1 MEVKDTHVTADLS
14 AYLDRELPPAEQ
26 ARVSAHLEAC
36 RACSARLAELRAT
49 ATLIAALPDARP
61 SRSLVPALAPSFNWL
76 RPVRSLSAVMSG
88 AFVMV
93 FLITAVA
100 QSGSDLGGGPAMP
113 FGRSGPAAGQP
124 AAAPAAA
131 PAPATEATAP
141 ALQLNAATPTPETF
155 AATTDRTGDAEKR
168 EAEGGAAED
177 TQLRT
182 GQGLD
187 PEPPSPLIWLTLAL
201 ALAIVAGVAHWR
213 LRAAV
218 A

>member
-14 AYLDRELPPAEQ
+14 AYLDRELSPADQ
-26 ARVSAHLEAC
+26 ARVSAHLETC

-61 SRSLVPALAPSFNWL
+61 SRSLVPQVTPAWNWL

-113 FGRSGPAAGQP
+113 FGRSAPAAGQP

-131 PAPATEATAP
+131 PAPATQETAGP
-141 ALQLNAATPTPETF
+141 ALQLNAATPTTEAF
-155 AATTDRTGDAEKR
+155 AARTDQVADAEKR

-177 TQLRT
+177 AQLRS
-182 GQGLD
+182 QGLG

-201 ALAIVAGVAHWR
+201 LLAIVAGVAHWR